1 MCWLGEIFSKK
12 QRNGIIQLISQL
24 HLHSTPSV
32 IQLLHYRYPP
42 FKRAPP
48 PTPPPSPSQ
57 LIPYSQSHYP
67 SPSAPPPTTRRIRPP
82 HTTQQTQTQTRH
94 RRHRQRPHIRRTRH
108 PGRDPRVVQ
117 QPRGN
122 RSQHTRRD
130 GIQNPREQAP
140 NETAAT
146 TALGRGGV
154 LGLGSGGGG
163 GC

>member
-1 MCWLGEIFSKK
+1 MCWLGEILSKK
-12 QRNGIIQLISQL
+12 QRNGIIQLILQL

-42 FKRAPP
+42 FTRAPP
-48 PTPPPSPSQ
+48 PPNSSPI
-57 LIPYSQSHYP
+57 L
-67 SPSAPPPTTRRIRPP
+67 SPITLPRRRRCPTTCRIRPP

-140 NETAAT
+140 DETAAT